1 MTQEELEAEFNVGY
15 LTAFSVLVQD
25 GVDVPQG
32 VPQDVPQGKKNDTQ
46 DDTRDTQ
53 VSTSNDTKEE
63 NLDDWIDLI
72 YAKIPR

>member
-32 VPQDVPQGKKNDTQ
+32 VPQDVPQGKKMIPKMILEIPKSAL
-46 DDTRDTQ
+46 RMILKKKILMIG
-53 VSTSNDTKEE
+53 SN
-63 NLDDWIDLI
+63 LI